1 MKALY
6 AQVIL
11 PLPLA
16 GNFTYIVPEHLHDKV
31 RSGLRVAVQFGPKRF
46 YTGIVASVT
55 PVAPPPGVKLKEI
68 ALCLDDKPVVTNM
81 QLRFWEWM
89 ADYYLC
95 SVGDV

>member
-31 RSGLRVAVQFGPKRF
+31 RSGLRVAVQFLSL
-46 YTGIVASVT
+46 IH
-55 PVAPPPGVKLKEI
+55 I
-68 ALCLDDKPVVTNM
+68 
-81 QLRFWEWM
+81 
-89 ADYYLC
+89 
-95 SVGDV
+95 